1 MHEERNVTSI
11 LIVSL
16 LLLLIA
22 WPTPV
27 TLFFGGVLRG
37 GLVVY
42 HLPPH
47 FTAIE
52 LVWYF
57 VNRVHILS
65 FILTVAFATLHQS
78 NIGRKK
84 LFYKLSVYL
93 FIASMISV
101 FIAFAQML
109 IGLPYRY

>member
-1 MHEERNVTSI
+1 MHEERNVTSM

-16 LLLLIA
+16 LLLWIA
-22 WPTPV
+22 WPTPL
-27 TLFFGGVLRG
+27 TLFFGGFLG
-37 GLVVY
+37 GLPIY
-42 HLPPH
+42 HLPPRY
-47 FTAIE
+47 TAIE

-65 FILTVAFATLHQS
+65 FILTITFAALYNS
-78 NIGRKK
+78 NLGRKQ
-84 LFYKLSVYL
+84 LFYKLSVYP
-93 FIASMISV
+93 FIVSMISI

>member
-16 LLLLIA
+16 LLLWIT
-22 WPTPV
+22 WPTPP
-27 TLFFGGVLRG
+27 TLFFGGYLG
-37 GLVVY
+37 GLVY
-42 HLPPH
+42 YLPPH
-47 FTAIE
+47 YTAIE
-52 LVWYF
+52 LAWYF
-57 VNRVHILS
+57 INRVHILT

-84 LFYKLSVYL
+84 LLYNLSVYL
-93 FIASMISV
+93 FIVSMISV